1 MEGAPL
7 KLHGMWAS
15 FYVHRVQLVLHLKGV
30 EYEYIEEDLSNKS
43 RALLL
48 QNPVHK
54 KVPVLLHG
62 DRPIAESTI
71 IIEYIDEFWRE
82 KPILPTDPY
91 ERAVV
96 RFWCHFVDDT
106 LRPSFG
112 AILRSSAEGQGAAV
126 DNFCQNLEFLEAEL
140 RDGFFKGRKFFGGGR
155 IGLLDIVMGCGLY
168 WNSASEDVLGLKIID
183 QESFPFFTSW
193 FESFN
198 EAKEV
203 KEVIPPTEKLV
214 EYVKGLLQK
223 MFN

>member
-1 MEGAPL
+1 MVIVPSPSPPSSSSILTNSGGRSPSCQQILMNELLCASGAILLMTQIHEHRPSVRGQPNKVSSTSYRLFAVFALILFVTIEGL
-7 KLHGMWAS
+7 
-15 FYVHRVQLVLHLKGV
+15 
-30 EYEYIEEDLSNKS
+30 I
-43 RALLL
+43 
-48 QNPVHK
+48 K
-54 KVPVLLHG
+54 K
-62 DRPIAESTI
+62 
-71 IIEYIDEFWRE
+71 
-82 KPILPTDPY
+82 
-91 ERAVV
+91 
-96 RFWCHFVDDT
+96 

-126 DNFCQNLEFLEAEL
+126 DNFRQNLEFLEAEL
-140 RDGFFKGRKFFGGGR
+140 RDGFCKGRKFFGGER

>member
-7 KLHGMWAS
+7 KLYGMWSS
-15 FYVHRVQLVLHLKGV
+15 FYVHRVQLALHLKGV

-43 RALLL
+43 PALLL
-48 QNPVHK
+48 HNPVHK

-62 DRPIAESTI
+62 DRPIAESSI
-71 IIEYIDEFWRE
+71 IIEYIDEFWKA
-82 KPILPTDPY
+82 KPILPADPY

-96 RFWCHFVDDT
+96 RFWCHFVDNT

-112 AILRSSAEGQGAAV
+112 VILRSSGEGQATAV
-126 DNFCQNLEFLEAEL
+126 DNFRQNLMFLETEL
-140 RDGFFKGRKFFGGGR
+140 RDGSFKGRKFFGGER
-155 IGLLDIVMGCGLY
+155 IGILDIVMGCGLY
-168 WNSASEDVLGLKIID
+168 WNSACEDVLGMKIID
-183 QESFPFFTSW
+183 QESFPLFTSW

-203 KEVIPPTEKLV
+203 KEVIPPAEKLV
-214 EYVKGLLQK
+214 EYVKGVLQK